1 MAMSALRNRPSLLI
15 CIVLDVVGYVTY
27 LLPGL
32 AEWVDVVWA
41 PISGWIFY
49 RMFGGKK
56 GVIGGIINF
65 IEEILPGLDFIP
77 SFTIMWIIQ
86 FFRQQKQVQSIP
98 PI

>member
-1 MAMSALRNRPSLLI
+1 MSALRNRPSLLV
-15 CIVLDVVGYVTY
+15 CIVLDLMGYATY

-32 AEWVDVVWA
+32 GEWADVIWA
-41 PISGWIFY
+41 PISGWILY

-56 GVIGGIINF
+56 GVIGGIFNF
-65 IEEILPGLDFIP
+65 IEEMLPGFDFIP